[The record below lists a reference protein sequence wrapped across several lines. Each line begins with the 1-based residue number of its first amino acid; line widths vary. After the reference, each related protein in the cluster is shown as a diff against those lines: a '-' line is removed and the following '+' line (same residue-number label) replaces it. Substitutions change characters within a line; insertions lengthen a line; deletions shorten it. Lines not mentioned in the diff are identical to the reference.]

1 MATHYS
7 VRHYA
12 DAGEHAQ
19 HLANIK
25 QQYFQ
30 IERGKFG
37 STLEQ
42 FDLDGLHLFCEQVNR
57 RVVECGRIA
66 AGMVG
71 IGWVSHSS
79 VAPTSRGREITNRTI
94 SAARSDNDWV
104 VHLPSDAT
112 MFGITL
118 AESEFDGLA
127 EHLMR
132 AGNRHDARGHV
143 PTPTGE
149 TSPGALLRLHARVGE
164 LRAHADRLACPA
176 TRYAFRKALL
186 DDVFLAMEE
195 LAPAPRED
203 LTRLTYSEIVRR
215 SQDYVMRH
223 AGNPVTVLD
232 LCTELRVSRRTLQ
245 TCFRQITGES
255 PADYLRAVRLC
266 GVRKMLR
273 EEHAAQMSIASI
285 AARWGFVHL
294 GKFASNYRRLFGEL
308 PSQTSRFGARA

>member
-30 IERGKFG
+30 IEKGQFG

-42 FDLDGLHLFCEQVNR
+42 FDLDGLHFFSERVNR
-57 RVVECGRIA
+57 RVVQCGHIS
-66 AGMVG
+66 AGMIG
-71 IGWVSHSS
+71 IGWFSYAS

-94 SAARSDNDWV
+94 SSARSGSDWV

-118 AESEFDGLA
+118 AESEFEGIA
-127 EHLMR
+127 EHLRR
-132 AGNRHDARGHV
+132 ATKRRDAAPHM
-143 PTPTGE
+143 PMPFGE
-149 TSPGALLRLHARVGE
+149 ASPDAVRRLNESVGQ
-164 LRAHADRLACPA
+164 LRAHADRLGCPA
-176 TRYAFRKALL
+176 TRYALRKALL
-186 DDVFLAMEE
+186 DEVCQAMEALE
-195 LAPAPRED
+195 PAPRED
-203 LTRLTYSEIVRR
+203 LTRLTYSEIIRR

-223 AGNPVTVLD
+223 AGSPVTVLE

-245 TCFRQITGES
+245 TCFREITGES

-266 GVRKMLR
+266 GVRRMLR
-273 EEHAAQMSIASI
+273 ETPAARMNIASI
-285 AARWGFVHL
+285 ATRWGFVHL
-294 GKFASNYRRLFGEL
+294 GKFASNYHRLFGEL
-308 PSQTSRFGARA
+308 PSQTPRVCARA

>member
-19 HLANIK
+19 HLANIE

-37 STLEQ
+37 GTLEQ

-57 RVVECGRIA
+57 RVVECGRVS

-94 SAARSDNDWV
+94 GAARSDNDWV

-118 AESEFDGLA
+118 AESEFDSMA
-127 EHLMR
+127 EHLSR
-132 AGNRHDARGHV
+132 STHQRDARSHAR
-143 PTPTGE
+143 TPHGE
-149 TSPGALLRLHARVGE
+149 TSPEALHRLHARVGE
-164 LRAHADRLACPA
+164 LRANADRLACPA

-186 DDVFLAMEE
+186 DDMFLAMEK

-223 AGNPVTVLD
+223 AGSPVTVLD

-294 GKFASNYRRLFGEL
+294 GKFASNYQRLFGEL
-308 PSQTSRFGARA
+308 PSQTPRFGSRA